1 MAEKHTILEGKVH
14 VYRRNDSPIWHCST
28 YLKGKNWRVS
38 TKEESLSKA
47 KDWAEDW
54 YFGLKDKG
62 RRGEL
67 LSEKTFKD
75 AADQFITEYEVLTE
89 GERNAR
95 WVKDHYRRVRSYLVP
110 YFGKMG
116 LSTINAGTVQ
126 EYRVSRMTP
135 EEGKKLPSRS
145 TLHHE
150 TVTLRLVLKTAVRHR
165 WLAHLPD
172 ISQPYKKSA
181 KVVHRAWFTP
191 EEYKQLYQATRAHA
205 QKARDASKKAQEGEK
220 AHRVWLSEQLHD
232 KILFLANTGLRPDE
246 ANWLEYRDVE
256 IVKDKAT
263 GQKILEIQVRG
274 KRGVGYCKS
283 TSGAVFPFERMVA
296 RNKPKPTDKLF
307 PVDHKK
313 QFNGILDKIG
323 LKLDREGNRRTLY
336 SLRHSYISFR
346 LLEGADIYQVAKNCR
361 TSVEMIEKHYAVH
374 LKNRLDAAA
383 INVRKARP
391 PKKPKAETLDLFEN

>member
-1 MAEKHTILEGKVH
+1 MSEKHTILEGKVH
-14 VYRRNDSPIWHCST
+14 VYRRNDSPIWQCST
-28 YLKGKNWRVS
+28 FLKGKNWRVS

-47 KDWAEDW
+47 KEWAEDW

-67 LSEKTFKD
+67 ATEKTFKQ
-75 AADQFITEYEVLTE
+75 AADQFIAEYEVLTE

-95 WVKDHYRRVRSYLVP
+95 WVQDHYRRTRAYLVP
-110 YFGKMG
+110 FFGKMG

-126 EYRVSRMTP
+126 EYRISRLTP
-135 EEGKKLPSRS
+135 AEGKRLPSRS

-165 WLAHLPD
+165 WLAYLPD
-172 ISQPYKKSA
+172 VSQPYKKSS
-181 KVVHRAWFTP
+181 KVVHRAWFAP

-205 QKARDASKKAQEGEK
+205 QKAREASRKAKEGGEARK
-220 AHRVWLSEQLHD
+220 VWLAEQLHD

-256 IVKDKAT
+256 VVKDEAT
-263 GQKILEIQVRG
+263 GRTILEIQVRG

-283 TSGAVFPFERMVA
+283 TTGAVYPFQRMAA

-313 QFNGILDKIG
+313 QFNAILDKAG
-323 LKLDREGNRRTLY
+323 LKVDREGNSRTLY

-383 INVRKARP
+383 INVRK
-391 PKKPKAETLDLFEN
+391 PKPAPKAKVEQPGPTEE